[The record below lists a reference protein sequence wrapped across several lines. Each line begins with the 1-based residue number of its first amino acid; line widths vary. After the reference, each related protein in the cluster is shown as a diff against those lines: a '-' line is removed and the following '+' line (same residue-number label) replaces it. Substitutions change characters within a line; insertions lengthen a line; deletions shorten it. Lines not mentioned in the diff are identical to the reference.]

1 LQLID
6 WSGFSFGIIRTREP
20 GLTGQRT
27 GKEERGEK
35 VIMKRTLFI
44 VAVLIAF
51 ATGASAA
58 SLTVVSNKT
67 TYSVGETITL
77 TVNGDD
83 STTTAYFMYGRL
95 NYDGSLVD
103 SGTRTQT
110 ALTGPYGKW
119 TSGALVANDTNLPG
133 PGSNSE
139 AFNQGTTYAQGANQ
153 LPGLLSTVTLIAQA
167 FGVVNVDWDT
177 TTPGNQLFFFGLTSA
192 PGTTFTIVPEPSTV
206 ALIGLGLIGLAMGGR
221 RRS

>member
-1 LQLID
+1 
-6 WSGFSFGIIRTREP
+6 
-20 GLTGQRT
+20 
-27 GKEERGEK
+27 
-35 VIMKRTLFI
+35 MKRTLFI

-67 TYSVGETITL
+67 TYNVGETITL

-83 STTTAYFMYGRL
+83 DVTTAYYMYGRL
-95 NYDGSLVD
+95 NYDGSLVN

-110 ALTGPYGKW
+110 ALSGPYGKW
-119 TSGALVANDTNLPG
+119 VAGALAANDTNLPG

-139 AFNQGTTYAQGANQ
+139 SFNQATTSAQGATQ
-153 LPGLLSTVTLIAQA
+153 LPGVLSTVTLIADA
-167 FGVVNVDWDT
+167 VGVVSAVWDT
-177 TTPGNQLFFFGLTSA
+177 TTPGNQFFFFGLTDA
-192 PGTTFTIVPEPSTV
+192 PGTSFTIVPEPTTV
-206 ALIGLGLIGLAMGGR
+206 ALLGLGLIGLALGGR